1 MDSESRLKLRF
12 RIVECS
18 SEDSQHPASELL
30 AASSQSNGWCS
41 QRFCSFPQH
50 ITFQFLSPVQL
61 KQLQF
66 LSHESRIPSKIEIHV
81 AMPEAG
87 LNSPLSTV
95 KFKKL
100 GHLTLDPNERS
111 GFKLREL
118 KTVYVEVHCLYIRL
132 VFHKCHL
139 NKHNFF
145 NQAGLV
151 AMIPFG
157 STMTSA
163 SAKTLKKA
171 NPLLQPLPTL
181 SHRKE
186 PTEQESMPI
195 DQAAAKK
202 LKQLEEAKS
211 DAVKHEDYE
220 KADRLKQEIYRIQHF
235 GSQLRRL
242 EDKKAV
248 AVQNEDYET
257 ATMVKHEISRIREM
271 IYKPLNPLGSSSP
284 HKQIPTGGSRNE
296 LNEPRA
302 GNIQTMKRNQTHG
315 QLPSRQNTHHFN
327 TRENEQEDEEEDERQ
342 EEEYYENPR
351 GHRSPG
357 GHNGYPQ
364 NQNGYNHR
372 QGYEDE
378 EYDEYEGEQ
387 EEEYNNRYHQPRQTI
402 IPHDEVVIPALT
414 KKEQNPEEEQMQTQ
428 KAVQE
433 AEELLPANQKLAEP
447 LLPVLGMELCK
458 KIFSKH
464 WNMREDAL
472 KILTAEVQRDTQ
484 STVLNNQDPWNTFVA
499 VLGAISRTITDKV
512 SQVSAMSQTVLR
524 TLLNKRPPNIGSK
537 NEMVMYMDTTLK
549 TLLEKIGDINTRV
562 RELAEESLMSMI
574 RSPVITCNY
583 CLSVI
588 LRDMAPTTGKGNLLA
603 KYTLARIRVLQKV
616 VKEFKIDTHD
626 VPYLPVVD
634 FAVEK
639 LENPNADVRSGAINL
654 LADIYRIVGER
665 LKKDLDGVRPAH
677 LELLDKEFMATG
689 GDGRPQNQTLV
700 KSQSKELL
708 RPSKK
713 SLR

>member
-41 QRFCSFPQH
+41 QRFCAFPQH

-171 NPLLQPLPTL
+171 NPLLQPLPAL
-181 SHRKE
+181 SHRRE
-186 PTEQESMPI
+186 PTEQEAMPI

-211 DAVKHEDYE
+211 EAVKHEDYE

-235 GSQLRRL
+235 GSQLKRL

-257 ATMVKHEISRIREM
+257 ATMVKHEMIRIREM
-271 IYKPLNPLGSSSP
+271 IYKPLNPMGSSSP
-284 HKQIPTGGSRNE
+284 HKLVPTAGSRNE
-296 LNEPRA
+296 LNEPRG
-302 GNIQTMKRNQTHG
+302 GNLQVMKRNHTQG
-315 QLPSRQNTHHFN
+315 QLPSRQNTHHYN
-327 TRENEQEDEEEDERQ
+327 TR
-342 EEEYYENPR
+342 
-351 GHRSPG
+351 
-357 GHNGYPQ
+357 
-364 NQNGYNHR
+364 
-372 QGYEDE
+372 
-378 EYDEYEGEQ
+378 
-387 EEEYNNRYHQPRQTI
+387 
-402 IPHDEVVIPALT
+402 
-414 KKEQNPEEEQMQTQ
+414 
-428 KAVQE
+428 
-433 AEELLPANQKLAEP
+433 
-447 LLPVLGMELCK
+447 
-458 KIFSKH
+458 
-464 WNMREDAL
+464 
-472 KILTAEVQRDTQ
+472 
-484 STVLNNQDPWNTFVA
+484 
-499 VLGAISRTITDKV
+499 
-512 SQVSAMSQTVLR
+512 
-524 TLLNKRPPNIGSK
+524 
-537 NEMVMYMDTTLK
+537 
-549 TLLEKIGDINTRV
+549 
-562 RELAEESLMSMI
+562 
-574 RSPVITCNY
+574 
-583 CLSVI
+583 
-588 LRDMAPTTGKGNLLA
+588 
-603 KYTLARIRVLQKV
+603 
-616 VKEFKIDTHD
+616 
-626 VPYLPVVD
+626 
-634 FAVEK
+634 
-639 LENPNADVRSGAINL
+639 
-654 LADIYRIVGER
+654 
-665 LKKDLDGVRPAH
+665 
-677 LELLDKEFMATG
+677 
-689 GDGRPQNQTLV
+689 
-700 KSQSKELL
+700 
-708 RPSKK
+708 
-713 SLR
+713 